1 MSKTEIL
8 AELPKLS
15 VAERDEIR
23 TRLDEL
29 SGAFGAD
36 SWRNDSE
43 LSPAQKIE
51 IERRLTELE
60 TNPSLGVPWSE
71 MRTRLAGNSGP

>member
-36 SWRNDSE
+36 GWRSDSE
-43 LSPAQKIE
+43 LSSAQKIE
-51 IERRLTELE
+51 IERRLGELAA
-60 TNPSLGVPWSE
+60 NPSIGAPWSE
-71 MRTRLAGNSGP
+71 VRNRLAGKSGP

>member
-29 SGAFGAD
+29 SGAFGPD
-36 SWRNDSE
+36 GWRADSE
-43 LSPAQKIE
+43 LSPAQKVE
-51 IERRLTELE
+51 IERRLAELDAS
-60 TNPSLGVPWSE
+60 PSLGVPWSE
-71 MRTRLAGNSGP
+71 VRARLTGKSSP